1 VHGCGQYE
9 SIARQG
15 RWGSSFLSGHRTSAS
30 YWPLPALQNV
40 SKRLSPSTACTE
52 VGSFLGEVPYDP
64 ARDRFGTL
72 LQHLECGIFG
82 RTAVRRQDEGALPP
96 CWRSGGH
103 GAASEG

>member
-1 VHGCGQYE
+1 MHGCGQYE

-52 VGSFLGEVPYDP
+52 VGSFLGEVPYS
-64 ARDRFGTL
+64 L
-72 LQHLECGIFG
+72 
-82 RTAVRRQDEGALPP
+82 
-96 CWRSGGH
+96 
-103 GAASEG
+103 

>member
-40 SKRLSPSTACTE
+40 SKRLSPTTACTE
-52 VGSFLGEVPYDP
+52 VGSFLGEVPYP
-64 ARDRFGTL
+64 GQLASNARFWHIRF
-72 LQHLECGIFG
+72 
-82 RTAVRRQDEGALPP
+82 D
-96 CWRSGGH
+96 
-103 GAASEG
+103 